1 MELFPAVRCNLFAPC
16 RRQKGFPLPSG
27 LGFCPRIMPLNTVIH
42 IDPRTKVLVWKITE
56 TLGELSE
63 LIRLKPICVSRI
75 DNMKSEMHKRGFLS
89 VRALLQEAGYSDF
102 DMYYDESGKPH
113 LLDGTHISVS
123 HSFGFS
129 SVIFSDKMTGI
140 DLEMRRDKIIGIA
153 NKFAET
159 EMAFLDPANST
170 DYIRRLTVIW
180 GVKEAIFKIRNE
192 KGISFKDHI
201 FVRAFE
207 MDDKKATADLH
218 FGGLHV
224 VFDIHFREIEDFT
237 LVYAFQQ

>member
-1 MELFPAVRCNLFAPC
+1 
-16 RRQKGFPLPSG
+16 
-27 LGFCPRIMPLNTVIH
+27 MPLHTVIN
-42 IDPRTKVLVWKITE
+42 IDSRTKVLVWNITE
-56 TLGELSE
+56 TLGELSG
-63 LIRLKPICVSRI
+63 LIRLKPICLSRI
-75 DNMKSEMHKRGFLS
+75 DTMKSEMHKRGFLS

-129 SVIFSDKMTGI
+129 CIIFSDKMTGI
-140 DLEMRRDKIIGIA
+140 DLELRRNKIINIA
-153 NKFAET
+153 DKFANT
-159 EMAFLDPANST
+159 EMAFLDPENVL

-201 FVRAFE
+201 FVRSFE
-207 MDDKKATADLH
+207 MQDNTATADLH

-224 VFDIHFREIEDFT
+224 VFDIYFQEIEDFT